1 MSGLRD
7 PNLGFRIVCDECG
20 SDDVWEDRGVN
31 LNTGEEVDREEIYC
45 AQCQDCVTVSVEGG
59 HNA

>member
-20 SDDVWEDRGVN
+20 SDDVWEECGVN
-31 LNTGEEVDREEIYC
+31 MNTGASISFDEIYC
-45 AQCQDCVTVSVEGG
+45 VTCQDCTTVSVEGG